1 MEGKLSCLLLLGCF
15 FLLPYEDVNAFPFEK
30 RSAAPERSTDD
41 YPDYLLGVKYD
52 EYPMIVPK
60 KRAALLIDRLMV
72 ALQKAIE
79 EEETSRSKGYS
90 ARSED
95 AMNLQRRGHGSL
107 IGQQKGRV
115 YWRCYFNAVTCF

>member
-1 MEGKLSCLLLLGCF
+1 MMSVVEAESAPADIEENQLK
-15 FLLPYEDVNAFPFEK
+15 K
-30 RSAAPERSTDD
+30 RSAAPESNHDD

-79 EEETSRSKGYS
+79 NEEGRGLGSRTKNYS
-90 ARSED
+90 LRSED
-95 AMNLQRRGHGSL
+95 GMDLQRRGQSVSD
-107 IGQQKGRV
+107 QKNGR
-115 YWRCYFNAVTCF
+115 YWRCYFNAVSCF